1 MKVKVLPP
9 VPDSLARLE
18 ETRKGVP
25 LVPNDEESC
34 CARLMRDAD
43 VPAQDAAKEW
53 LTFMR
58 GLGLVAVGDR
68 GYHRTR
74 TDPDL
79 PAAFREGVYG
89 ADLLLDIVAEEGPV
103 TEAAAFQTF
112 RESIPEW
119 ERSRYD
125 DPGAVWSERVGRLLG
140 WAALFGLVER
150 TDEGYVLA

>member
-9 VPDSLARLE
+9 VPDSLSRLE
-18 ETRKGVP
+18 EARKGVP

-43 VPAQDAAKEW
+43 VPAQDTAKEW

-79 PAAFREGVYG
+79 AEAFLEGVYG
-89 ADLLLDIVAEEGPV
+89 ADTLLAIVEREGPV
-103 TEAAAFQTF
+103 SEAAAF
-112 RESIPEW
+112 ESFKQAIPEW
-119 ERSRYD
+119 EQSRYD
-125 DPGAVWSERVGRLLG
+125 DPGAVWSERVTRLLG
-140 WAALFGLVER
+140 WAALFGLVEQ
-150 TDEGYVLA
+150 TDEGYVRA